1 MSTPKHIAIVAADF
15 NKEIVDPMIAAA
27 EAAAAERGFT
37 TKVIRIPGC
46 YEMPIV
52 CHALL
57 EKGGLGGIA
66 VLGYIERGHTLHG
79 EVMGHVVQDALVRLQ
94 LEFRIP
100 VGVGIVGPGA
110 TIEQARERN
119 VGYGR
124 AAVEAALTVREVISS
139 L

>member
-1 MSTPKHIAIVAADF
+1 MTTPKHLVIVAADF

-27 EAAAAERGFT
+27 EAAATERGFT
-37 TKVIRIPGC
+37 SSVIRIPGC

-52 CHALL
+52 CHAIL
-57 EKGGLGGIA
+57 EKGGVGAIA
-66 VLGYIERGHTLHG
+66 ALGYIERGHTLHG
-79 EVMGHVVQDALVRLQ
+79 EVMGHVVQDALVQLQ
-94 LEFRIP
+94 LEYRLPI
-100 VGVGIVGPGA
+100 GIGIVGPGA

-124 AAVEAALTVREVISS
+124 AAVEAALRVREIIAD